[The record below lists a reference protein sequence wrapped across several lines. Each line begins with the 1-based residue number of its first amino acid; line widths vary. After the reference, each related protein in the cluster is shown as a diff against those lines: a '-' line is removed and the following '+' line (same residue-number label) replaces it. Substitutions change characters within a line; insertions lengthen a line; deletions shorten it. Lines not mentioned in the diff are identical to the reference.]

1 MSEMSRRLYFAS
13 AAERLPMPYVSVP
26 VILSGWLGMYS
37 GFVNEDGQWQLGP
50 LREEDFPPEHIPG
63 LTNHNIPGL
72 NFSQQAV
79 NLPPDG
85 AQRVD
90 YWVDVCNPGQ
100 MQLRWYSVKEQ
111 LPFYMEPVLIFC
123 DYADEQLNQNG
134 MFFGMFWP
142 HQDEHHRLWWNVN
155 NQGYTYDVTH
165 WMPIGF
171 PVTSNR
177 KLTIIGPYHYSD
189 GNEIA

>member
-1 MSEMSRRLYFAS
+1 MSEMIAASRRLYFAS
-13 AAERLPMPYVSVP
+13 AAERLPRPYVSVP

-37 GFVNEDGQWQLGP
+37 GFVNEDGQWQLAP
-50 LREEDFPPEHIPG
+50 LREEDFPLEIRS
-63 LTNHNIPGL
+63 GL

-79 NLPPDG
+79 NPPPDG

-123 DYADEQLNQNG
+123 DYADEQLNQHG

-142 HQDEHHRLWWNVN
+142 HQDEHHRLWWNVS
-155 NQGYTYDVTH
+155 NQGYTHDVTH
-165 WMPIGF
+165 WMPIAF
-171 PVTSNR
+171 PVTPNR
-177 KLTIIGPYHYSD
+177 KLTIIGPYHYLSEN
-189 GNEIA
+189 GNK